1 MSSPMYIVTGATG
14 HIGNNIVRYLLSKG
28 LKVKVLI
35 RKMDVSLD
43 GLDLDIAISQTFDHA
58 FLDREIKES
67 DMIIHCAA
75 YIDLMNKSLVT
86 SYRTNVQLTKRIVD
100 IAIEK
105 KNRFV
110 YLSSVDVIP
119 KTKRGLIKEPLSLDI
134 KKSKSYYKTTKSIAT
149 SYVYQALHRGLN
161 GIILYP
167 AAVVG
172 IHDYKPSAAGRE
184 ILNVMRHKIVFSIHG
199 GYNFIDVM
207 DVAKACYQAT
217 LKPINDHII
226 LSGHEITI
234 KKLYTSIEE
243 ITQTKKIIIPL
254 PLFIVRLVILFS
266 RTYSQMMI
274 STIQENYHYDNQ
286 EMKDVLGITPTPL
299 KQTLTNTISWLDIN
313 YKR

>member
-1 MSSPMYIVTGATG
+1 MYIVTGATG

-207 DVAKACYQAT
+207 DVAKAT
-217 LKPINDHII
+217 VWIHEHI
-226 LSGHEITI
+226 HE
-234 KKLYTSIEE
+234 
-243 ITQTKKIIIPL
+243 
-254 PLFIVRLVILFS
+254 
-266 RTYSQMMI
+266 
-274 STIQENYHYDNQ
+274 
-286 EMKDVLGITPTPL
+286 
-299 KQTLTNTISWLDIN
+299 
-313 YKR
+313 